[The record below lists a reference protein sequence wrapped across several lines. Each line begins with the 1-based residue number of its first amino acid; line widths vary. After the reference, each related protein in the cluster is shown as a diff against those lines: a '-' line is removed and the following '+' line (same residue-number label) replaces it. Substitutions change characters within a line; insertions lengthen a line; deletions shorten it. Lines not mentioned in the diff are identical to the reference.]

1 MNRWQNSLISPEATI
16 LEAIQIIDH
25 SALQITLVVDDT
37 NHLLGT
43 VTDGDIRR
51 GILKGINLDSSVKQ
65 IMNPNPSV
73 IQSSDSRINALAL
86 MRNTTLHHIP
96 VVDENNCVVD
106 LEFINEFIST
116 EAKDNPVILMAG
128 GLGNRLKPLTE
139 SRPKPLLDVGG
150 KPVLETILDSFIEQG
165 FNNFYIAVNYKAD
178 MIREY
183 FGDGSRWA
191 VQIEYIHE
199 DKPLGTAG
207 AVGLFSGRT
216 DKPIILM
223 NGDILTK
230 VDFRRLLKFH
240 VKQDA
245 SATVCVRD
253 YSLQIPYGVIKAD
266 KQLIYDIEE
275 KPLLHFLVN
284 AGIYTLSPDI
294 LDDISPDSY
303 LSMTDL
309 LKTLIENNKNISVFP
324 IREYW
329 IDIGHINEYGRAN
342 GEYTEVFL

>member
-1 MNRWQNSLISPEATI
+1 MNRWKTSLISPKATI
-16 LEAIQIIDH
+16 IEAIQIIDY
-25 SALQITLVVDDT
+25 SALQIALVVDEN

-51 GILKGINLDSSVKQ
+51 GILKGIKLDQPVKQ
-65 IMNPNPSV
+65 IMNPEPSV
-73 IQSSDSRINALAL
+73 IRTNDSRVNALAL

-96 VVDENNCVVD
+96 VVDENFCVVD

-116 EAKDNPVILMAG
+116 EQKDNPVILMAG

-165 FNNFYIAVNYKAD
+165 FKNFYIAVNYKAD

-191 VQIEYIHE
+191 VQIEYIYE
-199 DKPLGTAG
+199 DRPLGTAG
-207 AVGLFSGRT
+207 AVGLFPGKT
-216 DKPIILM
+216 DKTIILM

-240 VKQDA
+240 ARQDA
-245 SATVCVRD
+245 AATVCVRD

-284 AGIYTLSPDI
+284 AGIYALSPEV
-294 LDDISPDSY
+294 LDYISPNSY
-303 LSMTDL
+303 LKMTDL
-309 LKTLIENNKNISVFP
+309 LTTLMEKNKKVSVFP

-329 IDIGHINEYGRAN
+329 IDIGHINDYGRAN
-342 GEYTEVFL
+342 GEFAEVFI